1 MATERYFLPEHMPVL
16 DRSVAIAEEV
26 TSDFFAFST
35 SHWSRHPFEVR
46 TLKESKDVAFPERA
60 LAHLLR
66 YDNRLGDKRS
76 GRDSH
81 QLYRI
86 CLHDHNIL
94 SRVDDE
100 AELLPLMV
108 YVMTHEL
115 VHIARFSRHD
125 CSLLSDRKQEEEQV
139 VHRLTQNVLGSLPL
153 PGLGAVVDSFQAHDV

>member
-1 MATERYFLPEHMPVL
+1 MTNKRYFLPEHIPVL

-26 TSDFFAFST
+26 TSDFFSFSS
-35 SHWSRHPFEVR
+35 SHWSRHPFEVK
-46 TLKESKDVAFPERA
+46 TLKESRDVAFPEHA

-66 YDNRLGDKRS
+66 YDNRLGDKKS
-76 GRDSH
+76 GRDTH

-94 SRVDDE
+94 SRADDV
-100 AELLPLMV
+100 AGLLPLMV

-125 CSLLSDRKQEEEQV
+125 CSLLTRRKEEEEQV
-139 VHRLTQNVLGSLPL
+139 VHELTRNVLASLPL
-153 PGLGAVVDSFQAHDV
+153 PGLGSVVESFHGYAP

>member
-16 DRSVAIAEEV
+16 DRSVAIAEEAI
-26 TSDFFAFST
+26 SDFFSFSS
-35 SHWSRHPFEVR
+35 SHWKRHPFEVK
-46 TLKESKDVAFPERA
+46 TLKESRGVAFPDRA

-66 YDNRLGDKRS
+66 YDNSLGDKKS
-76 GRDSH
+76 GQDSH

-94 SRVDDE
+94 SRADDE
-100 AELLPLMV
+100 PGLLPLMV

-125 CSLLSDRKQEEEQV
+125 CSLLADRKEEEERV
-139 VHRLTQNVLGSLPL
+139 VHRLTRNVLDSLPL
-153 PGLGAVVDSFQAHDV
+153 PGLCSVVENFDAQAT